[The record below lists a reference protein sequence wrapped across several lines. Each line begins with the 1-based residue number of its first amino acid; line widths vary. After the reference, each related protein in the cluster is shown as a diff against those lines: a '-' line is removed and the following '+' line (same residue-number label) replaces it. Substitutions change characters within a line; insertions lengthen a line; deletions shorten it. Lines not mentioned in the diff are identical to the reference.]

1 MRHHGRF
8 PGGHVTAARVGLLL
22 QDVLGPVTC
31 EPGDQG
37 DEQDGGTGPRREKA
51 LAELLGF
58 RGHSGG
64 RAQATE
70 GDTVQQVR
78 LISGTYE

>member
-1 MRHHGRF
+1 VA
-8 PGGHVTAARVGLLL
+8 PRVGLLL
-22 QDVLGPVTC
+22 EDPRSPATR
-31 EPGDQG
+31 EPGNPG
-37 DEQDGGTGPRREKA
+37 DEEDGGTGPGREKA